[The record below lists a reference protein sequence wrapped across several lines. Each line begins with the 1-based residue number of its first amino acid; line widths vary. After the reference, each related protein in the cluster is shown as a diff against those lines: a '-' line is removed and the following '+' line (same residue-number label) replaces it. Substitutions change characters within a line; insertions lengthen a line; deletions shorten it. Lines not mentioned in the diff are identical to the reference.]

1 MLISCIGRISL
12 LVEGANRLLVSALLH
27 PKIGHPGLRLGFQ
40 GAFPHVSGQTYHPT
54 RQPAPLGIFYPT
66 SLIAV
71 DYELPPYLIHVMPQR
86 VEDPCTASSVCLFL
100 AKTLWTR
107 NPGSPGT

>member
-40 GAFPHVSGQTYHPT
+40 GAPSRMSQGKLTI
-54 RQPAPLGIFYPT
+54 QPASPPPLAFFT
-66 SLIAV
+66 
-71 DYELPPYLIHVMPQR
+71 QR
-86 VEDPCTASSVCLFL
+86 PLL
-100 AKTLWTR
+100 L
-107 NPGSPGT
+107 